1 MCIFKEEEESQCG
14 KEECILIIPLVCVNI
29 QYM

>member
-1 MCIFKEEEESQCG
+1 MWCFKEEEETQYG